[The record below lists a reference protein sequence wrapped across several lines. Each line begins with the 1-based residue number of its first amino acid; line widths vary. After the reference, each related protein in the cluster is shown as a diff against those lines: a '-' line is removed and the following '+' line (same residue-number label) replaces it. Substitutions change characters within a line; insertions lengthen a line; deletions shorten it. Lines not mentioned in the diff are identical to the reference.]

1 MAGSPAIF
9 NHHVEGDAV
18 RALRR
23 SRRPPLAAL
32 ATAYLVIG
40 QVLVIGEYLAS
51 GASGVEPAAIAVEER
66 SCGNLALDLCETL
79 TVPVDHRN
87 RSDGET
93 IDVVFGLL
101 QAERASEGT
110 LVIAVGGPGYS
121 GLRAAAD
128 YAELLP
134 SSILDRLDIVTFDA
148 RGVGLSDRLA
158 CREAEDE
165 EPDWAALAADG
176 ASDEELADRARRWSA
191 SCLSEAGVTADD
203 IERYGTRNV
212 VDDLEAYRRHRGVEK
227 LMIYGES
234 YGTLVAQLYAARYPE
249 HTLRIVI
256 DSPVDPTLSGFD
268 FAVES
273 AAGFEAALV
282 ATLAACDDDPICADD
297 LAPGTAAD
305 AWAELLQRVEQ
316 SQVSVLAPTQGGAFA
331 KRIISRSDLEATV
344 AQALYTPTD
353 RALLLRAL
361 AGTARGTDGALGE
374 LMAAQG
380 YASDSPFYADVTAA
394 SYWATRCADYGA
406 ERAVPVSQIRHEAN
420 EAAAR
425 GDSLPGGIWLE
436 LPCLEGFEPADDTPL
451 PLLTAADPAW
461 STPTLVLT
469 ATADP
474 VTPPGMAHRIAE
486 RLPVAHVVETEG
498 GPHVTFPSGWECPDD
513 EVTSFLLDGDLPERT
528 RTRCDGTVIDWYT
541 ALPLAS
547 SSAYGS
553 AEELFF
559 AIEENLFGSAPYVYW
574 DGNGRV
580 FPCLHG
586 GTFTLRT
593 GADADIFAFR
603 DCALIQD
610 WPMHGTASLG
620 WDGTTVIDITAP
632 DSDLHYEFA
641 DGPPQVTGVL
651 NGDPVGD
658 GSAE

>member
-1 MAGSPAIF
+1 MTAPHRF
-9 NHHVEGDAV
+9 
-18 RALRR
+18 
-23 SRRPPLAAL
+23 RRPRIAVL
-32 ATAYLVIG
+32 ATACLVIG
-40 QVLVIGEYLAS
+40 QVLVIGEYLAAG
-51 GASGVEPAAIAVEER
+51 GARVEPVAIAVEER

-79 TVPVDHRN
+79 TVPVDHRDPT
-87 RSDGET
+87 DGET

-101 QAERASEGT
+101 RAERASEGM
-110 LVIAVGGPGYS
+110 LVIAVGGPGFS
-121 GLRAAAD
+121 GLKAAAD

-134 SSILDRLDIVTFDA
+134 SSILDRLDIVTFDV
-148 RGVGLSDRLA
+148 RGVGLSDRLS
-158 CREAEDE
+158 CRDAEGS

-176 ASDEELADRARRWSA
+176 ASDEKLAEEARRWSA
-191 SCLSEAGVTADD
+191 SCLSEAGIAADD
-203 IERYGTRNV
+203 IDRYGTRNV
-212 VDDLEAYRRHRGVEK
+212 VDDLEAYRKHRGVEQ

-249 HTLRIVI
+249 HTLRIVL
-256 DSPVDPTLSGFD
+256 DGPVDPTLSGFD

-282 ATLAACDDDPICADD
+282 DTLAACDDDPICADD

-305 AWAELLQRVEQ
+305 AWADLLQRVEEGR
-316 SQVSVLAPTQGGAFA
+316 VRVLAPTQGGAFA
-331 KRIISRSDLEATV
+331 PQVISRSDLEATV

-374 LMAAQG
+374 LMTAQG

-406 ERAVPVSQIRHEAN
+406 DRGVPVSYIRHAA
-420 EAAAR
+420 EAATAR

-436 LPCLEGFEPADDTPL
+436 LPCLEGFEPADGTPV
-451 PLLTAADPAW
+451 PLLTPEDPAW
-461 STPTLVLT
+461 SAPTLVLT

-513 EVTSFLLDGDLPERT
+513 EVTSFLIDGDLPERT
-528 RTRCDGTVIDWYT
+528 STRCDGMIIGWYT

-553 AEELFF
+553 AEELLFS
-559 AIEENLFGSAPYVYW
+559 IEENLYGSAPYLYW
-574 DGNGRV
+574 DGNGRM

-586 GTFTLRT
+586 GAFTLRT
-593 GADADIFAFR
+593 GADADIFGFR
-603 DCALIQD
+603 DCALIRD
-610 WPMHGTASLG
+610 WPMDGMASLG

-632 DSDLHYEFA
+632 DSELHYELG
-641 DGPPQVTGVL
+641 DGPPRVTGVL
-651 NGDPVGD
+651 NGEPVED
-658 GSAE
+658 GSE